1 MVNNF
6 VNLIDINE
14 NEVLR
19 YLEYKGQ
26 KISYDLKK
34 TIDECIKITKEKIN
48 PRYILRVYPILRENS
63 NRDEIHIKGSNL
75 KLKSKDLYNLLDNC
89 NECIIMIA
97 TLGMD
102 IEKEIKKYSYLELT
116 KSIIIDACATTAI
129 EEACDLIQNNIEEEL
144 KNQGKYITMRYS
156 PGYGD
161 LSIEVNKEIIN
172 LLNSQKEIGLTITES
187 GIMIPRKSVVAIIGI
202 TPNIVNKVNKSCLN
216 CSNQMTCKYKKG
228 DEKYGCKGIH
238 KR

>member
-1 MVNNF
+1 MLNNF
-6 VNLIDINE
+6 INNIDINE

-26 KISYDLKK
+26 NISDNLKK

-48 PRYILRVYPILRENS
+48 PRYVLRVYTILRENS
-63 NRDEIHIKGSNL
+63 NTHEICIKGSNL
-75 KLKSKDLYNLLDNC
+75 KLNSKDLYDLLDDC
-89 NECIIMIA
+89 NECIIMSV
-97 TLGMD
+97 TLGLD
-102 IEKEIKKYSYLELT
+102 VEKEIKKYSYLELT

-129 EEACDLIQNNIEEEL
+129 EEACDLIQNNMEEEL
-144 KNQGKYITMRYS
+144 NNQGKYITMRYS

-161 LSIEVNKEIIN
+161 LSIEANKEIIN
-172 LLNSQKEIGLTITES
+172 VLNSTKEIGLTITES

-202 TPNIVNKVNKSCLN
+202 TSSREDKVKKSCLN
-216 CSNQMTCKYKKG
+216 CLNYETCKYKKG
-228 DEKYGCKGIH
+228 DGNYGCKEIH